1 MKQETPI
8 EGCDV
13 ILFSAYS
20 CSYCRK
26 YLGFL
31 SNDEFNKYLTVDTEF
46 NKDCLRNVF
55 VKKTETLLLRK
66 KNKPSGTLN
75 QEITITPQ
83 KKPKCE
89 HRGREPLPTKC
100 LRNIENG
107 TCRDPFVIEHIGKVF
122 FPDKYT
128 KTK

>member
-8 EGCDV
+8 EGYDV

-31 SNDEFNKYLTVDTEF
+31 PSDKFNKYLTVDTEF
-46 NKDCLRNVF
+46 NSECLRNVF
-55 VKKTETLLLRK
+55 VKKTETLLLKK

-75 QEITITPQ
+75 QEITIEPQ
-83 KKPKCE
+83 KPKCE

-100 LRNIENG
+100 IRNIENG

-122 FPDKYT
+122 FPDKYA